1 MPSTFQ
7 VPPPVH
13 WLLVALGGAVGT
25 LARAA
30 VSELAVRLCGS
41 AFPWGTLIVN
51 LLGAMAFGAVV
62 GAGRARGGVPPTLEA
77 VLLLGLLGGFTTFSS
92 YTFQAV
98 ALWESGRHA
107 AAAGYVVASNL
118 IGFLAVWFGLR
129 LAG

>member
-1 MPSTFQ
+1 MNQ
-7 VPPPVH
+7 V
-13 WLLVALGGAVGT
+13 LLVALGGALGSVARYGVGVGA
-25 LARAA
+25 AR
-30 VSELAVRLCGS
+30 LFGLG
-41 AFPWGTLIVN
+41 FPWGTLIVN